1 MKLWHRYNGLII
13 PVLVVAMLTI
23 WPVITGRPANRE
35 SAFTILKAVALAS
48 SLNILLGY
56 TGYVSFGHIVF
67 YGFGGYMGIYFLTEH
82 GWSIWASML
91 AGGIASGLL
100 AFLLGS
106 AILRLRGAYFALAT
120 IGINE
125 AMKAFINNFDK
136 LAEGMSQ
143 LLVKLVESMSRLL
156 LNLGAGEA
164 FVDSLGET
172 SLKIIDILIP
182 RLGGPTGI
190 TLNFSV
196 YKAYGGAA
204 EALQMSFYIGA
215 GLALLALVMSYIVRT
230 SKFGLGL
237 LAIRE
242 NEDAAEVMGVV
253 TPRVKTWAYVLSAII
268 PGMIGVLFF
277 FKNGNVEPHDA
288 FPLHASIELLVMVM
302 LGGQGTVLGPILG
315 AFAYQGMR
323 GYLVTSPVF
332 KDIQLSVSGALLLMI
347 VLFIPAGAIGWLRHR
362 IPSLRRVLA

>member
-1 MKLWHRYNGLII
+1 MNTWHRFRGLIL
-13 PVLVVAMLTI
+13 PALVVAALAL
-23 WPVITGRPANRE
+23 WPVITGKPANRE
-35 SAFTILKAVALAS
+35 SAFTILKAIALAS

-67 YGFGGYMGIYFLTEH
+67 YGFGGYVGIFLLTEKD
-82 GWSIWASML
+82 WSLWAAIL
-91 AGGIASGLL
+91 AGGVASGIL

-120 IGINE
+120 IGVNE
-125 AMKAFINNFDK
+125 AMRAFISNFD
-136 LAEGMSQ
+136 L
-143 LLVKLVESMSRLL
+143 
-156 LNLGAGEA
+156 
-164 FVDSLGET
+164 F
-172 SLKIIDILIP
+172 
-182 RLGGPTGI
+182 GGPTGF

-196 YKAYGGAA
+196 YKDYGGAA
-204 EALQMSFYIGA
+204 QALQTSFYIGA
-215 GLALLALVMSYIVRT
+215 GLALLAIVLSYLVRT

-242 NEDAAEVMGVV
+242 NEDAAEVMGVFA
-253 TPRVKTWAYVLSAII
+253 PNAKTWAYVLSAVI
-268 PGMIGVLFF
+268 PGMVGVLFF

-323 GYLVTSPVF
+323 GYLVTSNFF
-332 KDIQLSVSGALLLMI
+332 KDIQLSVSGALLLII
-347 VLFIPAGAIGWLRHR
+347 VLFIPAGAVGWFRQR
-362 IPSLRRVLA
+362 FPILRRVLA

>member
-1 MKLWHRYNGLII
+1 MKPWHRYRGLIL
-13 PVLVVAMLTI
+13 PVLAVAALAI
-23 WPVITGRPANRE
+23 WPLITGRPANRE

-67 YGFGGYMGIYFLTEH
+67 YGFGGYVGIYLLTAKD
-82 GWSIWASML
+82 WSLWMAIL
-91 AGGIASGLL
+91 AGGLASGIL
-100 AFLLGS
+100 AFLLGK

-120 IGINE
+120 IGVNE
-125 AMKAFINNFDK
+125 AMKAFVSNFD
-136 LAEGMSQ
+136 L
-143 LLVKLVESMSRLL
+143 
-156 LNLGAGEA
+156 
-164 FVDSLGET
+164 F
-172 SLKIIDILIP
+172 
-182 RLGGPTGI
+182 GGPTGI

-196 YKAYGGAA
+196 YRTYGGAA
-204 EALQMSFYIGA
+204 QALQTSFYIGA
-215 GLALLALVMSYIVRT
+215 GLALSAVILSYIVRT

-253 TPRVKTWAYVLSAII
+253 APNAKTWAYVLSAII
-268 PGMIGVLFF
+268 PGMVGALFF

-302 LGGQGTVLGPILG
+302 LGGQGTVLGPIFG

-323 GYLVTSPVF
+323 GFLVTSSIF
-332 KDIQLSVSGALLLMI
+332 KNIQLSVSGALLLMI
-347 VLFIPAGAIGWLRHR
+347 VLFIPAGAIGWLRRR
-362 IPSLRRVLA
+362 IPLLRRALT

>member
-1 MKLWHRYNGLII
+1 MKLWTRYSGLIL
-13 PVLVVAMLTI
+13 PVLAVAALTI
-23 WPVITGRPANRE
+23 WPIITGKPANRE

-67 YGFGGYMGIYFLTEH
+67 YGFGGYVGIYLLTEKD
-82 GWSIWASML
+82 WSLWMAIL

-120 IGINE
+120 IGVNE
-125 AMKAFINNFDK
+125 AMRAFINNF
-136 LAEGMSQ
+136 Q
-143 LLVKLVESMSRLL
+143 L
-156 LNLGAGEA
+156 
-164 FVDSLGET
+164 F
-172 SLKIIDILIP
+172 
-182 RLGGPTGI
+182 GGPTGI

-196 YKAYGGAA
+196 YKTYGGAA
-204 EALQMSFYIGA
+204 HALQTSFYIGA
-215 GLALLALVMSYIVRT
+215 GLALLALILSYIVRT

-253 TPRVKTWAYVLSAII
+253 APNAKTWAYVLSAIV

-323 GYLVTSPVF
+323 GFLVTSDFF
-332 KDIQLSVSGALLLMI
+332 KDIQLSVSGMLLLLI

-362 IPSLRRVLA
+362 VPVFRRVLG

>member
-1 MKLWHRYNGLII
+1 MKLWHKYSGILL
-13 PVLVVAMLTI
+13 PVLVVAALVL
-23 WPVITGRPANRE
+23 WPIVTGRPANRE
-35 SAFTILKAVALAS
+35 SAFTILKAIALAS

-67 YGFGGYMGIYFLTEH
+67 YGFGGYVGLYLLTEQ
-82 GWSIWASML
+82 GWSLGLAML
-91 AGGIASGLL
+91 AGGLSSGML
-100 AFLLGS
+100 AFLLGK

-120 IGINE
+120 IGVNE
-125 AMKAFINNFDK
+125 AMKAFINNFD
-136 LAEGMSQ
+136 L
-143 LLVKLVESMSRLL
+143 
-156 LNLGAGEA
+156 
-164 FVDSLGET
+164 F
-172 SLKIIDILIP
+172 
-182 RLGGPTGI
+182 GGPTGI

-196 YKAYGGAA
+196 YQAYGGAA
-204 EALQMSFYIGA
+204 SALQTSFYIGA
-215 GLALLALVMSYIVRT
+215 GLALLAILLSYFVRT

-253 TPRVKTWAYVLSAII
+253 APNVKTWAYVLSAII
-268 PGMIGVLFF
+268 PGMVGVLFF

-288 FPLHASIELLVMVM
+288 FPLHSSIELLVMVM

-323 GYLVTSPVF
+323 GFLVTSDFF

-362 IPSLRRVLA
+362 IPTMRRVLS

>member
-1 MKLWHRYNGLII
+1 MKPWNRYSGLIL
-13 PVLVVAMLTI
+13 PVLAVAALTL
-23 WPVITGRPANRE
+23 WPVVTGKPANRE
-35 SAFTILKAVALAS
+35 SAFTILKAIALAS

-67 YGFGGYMGIYFLTEH
+67 YGFGGYVGIFLLTEKD
-82 GWSIWASML
+82 WSLWTAIL
-91 AGGIASGLL
+91 AGGIASGVL

-120 IGINE
+120 IGVNE
-125 AMKAFINNFDK
+125 AMRAFINNFE
-136 LAEGMSQ
+136 L
-143 LLVKLVESMSRLL
+143 
-156 LNLGAGEA
+156 
-164 FVDSLGET
+164 F
-172 SLKIIDILIP
+172 
-182 RLGGPTGI
+182 GGPTGI

-196 YKAYGGAA
+196 YKTYGGAA
-204 EALQMSFYIGA
+204 QALQTSFYIGA
-215 GLALLALVMSYIVRT
+215 GLAMLALILSYVIRS
-230 SKFGLGL
+230 SKFGIGL

-253 TPRVKTWAYVLSAII
+253 APTAKTWAYVFSAIV

-323 GYLVTSPVF
+323 GYLVTSPIF
-332 KDIQLSVSGALLLMI
+332 KDIQLSVSGGLLLLI

-362 IPSLRRVLA
+362 IPILRRVLA